1 MIDLLQSENWVGRVT
16 RAVIVEFTLYNP
28 TINTLNVKKIL
39 AVINATYAVAKRKPE
54 KIRLAG
60 IRTLT
65 SAIPV
70 QRSNQL
76 SKQANWEL
84 VIKLVRNIPG
94 KDEDEIMNI

>member
-1 MIDLLQSENWVGRVT
+1 MRIHIFELRNE
-16 RAVIVEFTLYNP
+16 E
-28 TINTLNVKKIL
+28 LNVNKIL

-65 SAIPV
+65 SVILV

-76 SKQANWEL
+76 S
-84 VIKLVRNIPG
+84 
-94 KDEDEIMNI
+94 